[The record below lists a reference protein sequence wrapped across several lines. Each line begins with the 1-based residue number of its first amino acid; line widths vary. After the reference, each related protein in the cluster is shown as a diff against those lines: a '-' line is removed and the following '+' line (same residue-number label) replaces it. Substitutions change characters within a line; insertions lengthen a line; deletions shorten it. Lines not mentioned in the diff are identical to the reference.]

1 MVVRPGDL
9 IVGDG
14 DGLLVVPAEEAE
26 DIAVCVEQ
34 IQRNE
39 AGILQSIAQ
48 GRADRTWV
56 DRSLADKG
64 YCESVGHRTRGQR
77 QVVRFDYWLDPAFNR
92 IVSERPAFAYIRV
105 NAKGLT
111 TRPGH
116 ASPQAHVYQITA
128 AKDELPRR
136 WFVTAELLARCPNL
150 VAVSSSGSGCDTI
163 DIDACTAAGVVVM
176 NRAGGNADSV
186 AEMAVGLMLSVM
198 RRIPESDRH
207 MKAHSTGSRED
218 LMGHELVGGRWVW

>member
-1 MVVRPGDL
+1 MTSPHGFRIHPRPAHTVSASLMERYRNFPVANISDAMSRTTGTSGLRPFHRRNGNLVGRALTVRTRPGDNLMVHKAIDLSGPGDVIVVDAGGAGPNAIIGEIMLALAIARGAAGFVIDGLIRDSDTIGQEPLPVYARGVSHRGPYKDGPGELHIPVCIDGMVVRPGDL

-64 YCESVGHRTRGQR
+64 V
-77 QVVRFDYWLDPAFNR
+77 L
-92 IVSERPAFAYIRV
+92 
-105 NAKGLT
+105 
-111 TRPGH
+111 
-116 ASPQAHVYQITA
+116 
-128 AKDELPRR
+128 
-136 WFVTAELLARCPNL
+136 
-150 VAVSSSGSGCDTI
+150 
-163 DIDACTAAGVVVM
+163 
-176 NRAGGNADSV
+176 
-186 AEMAVGLMLSVM
+186 
-198 RRIPESDRH
+198 
-207 MKAHSTGSRED
+207 
-218 LMGHELVGGRWVW
+218 